1 MLSDSSIMGY
11 LIFFVFER
19 LILRSNKRLEKDE
32 ELYDGYLV
40 YFDFWRQRRILFSIG
55 NARLP

>member
-1 MLSDSSIMGY
+1 MGY